1 MSHRIPL
8 KLFKLLKTT
17 VLSSISCIGRC
28 RGRPPGYRQWKL
40 RYSFGIPSEEREKYN
55 NRNNLKST
63 TIARETTYLAL
74 RNIIQQVGHGTN
86 KKVILLVPL
95 HSLTKLVG
103 ALMATFAQAMHA
115 RKPTSK
121 VRSLNAAYIQENF
134 VRK

>member
-1 MSHRIPL
+1 MDRIAPTCTHQDL
-8 KLFKLLKTT
+8 PRR
-17 VLSSISCIGRC
+17 V
-28 RGRPPGYRQWKL
+28 GYRQWRL
-40 RYSFGIPSEEREKYN
+40 RHGFGIPSEEREKYN
-55 NRNNLKST
+55 NLNNLKST

-74 RNIIQQVGHGTN
+74 RNIIQQLGHGTN

-95 HSLTKLVG
+95 HSLTKLVE